1 MKATMNKTTKFHNPT
16 STGVEKC
23 RQFEIGYRDG
33 HKSGWADAGLGY
45 KSDYSSIS
53 FCTEPA
59 YTLGYKEG
67 YCKGHAARLAEEAK
81 RQTCPECFIADG
93 HDLGCGLGPEV
104 QP

>member
-1 MKATMNKTTKFHNPT
+1 MNKTTKFHNPT
-16 STGVEKC
+16 STCVEKC

-33 HKSGWADAGLGY
+33 HKNGWEDAGVSCI
-45 KSDYSSIS
+45 KSS
-53 FCTEPA
+53 
-59 YTLGYKEG
+59 YTLGYIEG
-67 YCKGHAARLAEEAK
+67 YSKGHAARLAEETE